1 MDLLGHGFALTIPG
15 LGLQVSEFYLF
26 LDWNCRLSDGTC
38 HFLDVASFS
47 RNAKVWMP
55 GNCRKTVDWKSVSGR
70 SWHECLKNSL
80 GCGLH

>member
-1 MDLLGHGFALTIPG
+1 MDLLGHGFALTITE
-15 LGLQVSEFYLF
+15 V
-26 LDWNCRLSDGTC
+26 DCILSDGTC
-38 HFLDVASFS
+38 QCLDVASFR